1 MNLAD
6 DDLLLVARALYWYN
20 DKIKNQQHDEEG
32 LIELE
37 NLQYI
42 RHVISE
48 KIKQRG
54 YLL

>member
-6 DDLLLVARALYWYN
+6 DDLLLVARALYWYD
-20 DKIKNQQHDEEG
+20 DKIKNQQHDEKG

-37 NLQYI
+37 NLQFI
-42 RHVISE
+42 RQLISE
-48 KIKQRG
+48 RIKQRG